1 MKMPMKTAGV
11 RQLRDKLSE
20 FLRDVRRGE
29 VVLVTDHGRVVAELR
44 PPGTGVDLGLSREE
58 RERHSLLERGVIST
72 LGAQDGAWPQPAKVM
87 TRKEFE
93 AHWAS
98 ERER

>member
-1 MKMPMKTAGV
+1 MKTAGV

-44 PPGTGVDLGLSREE
+44 PPGTGADLGLGREE
-58 RERHSLLERGVIST
+58 RERHALLERGVIST
-72 LGAQDGAWPQPAKVM
+72 LGSQNGEWPPPAKAM
-87 TRKEFE
+87 TPEEFE